1 MKNLFA
7 IVFFIAFSFN
17 IGMTS
22 TNPVTNGDYEK
33 HLIKFK
39 LNANY
44 GDMVSVEFIEEENAL
59 SFSTTNHMS
68 FVQIMNEDGEL
79 EFQLPVFSN
88 DVILDLDDFNSGKF
102 QINLLLVN
110 DEMISSTFEK

>member
-7 IVFFIAFSFN
+7 TAILFALSLN

-22 TNPVTNGDYEK
+22 TNPVIDGDNER
-33 HLIKFK
+33 HSIKFK
-39 LNANY
+39 FNANY
-44 GDMVSVEFIEEENAL
+44 GDVVSVEFNKEQNAL
-59 SFSTTNHMS
+59 SFSTTKHMS